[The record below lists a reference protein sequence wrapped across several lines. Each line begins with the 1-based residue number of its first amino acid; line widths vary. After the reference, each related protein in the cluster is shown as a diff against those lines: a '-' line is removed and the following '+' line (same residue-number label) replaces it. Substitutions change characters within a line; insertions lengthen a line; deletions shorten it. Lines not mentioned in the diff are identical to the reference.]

1 MVRMISIREL
11 RNTPSTVWDALAQDD
26 LVLTSN
32 GEPLAVIARIEGADV
47 EGTLA
52 ALRRARAQQAV
63 SRLRATARGAGTDTL
78 TPGEIEAEITAS
90 RGATTP

>member
-1 MVRMISIREL
+1 MVRMISIRDL
-11 RNTPSTVWDALAQDD
+11 RNTPSTVWDALAHDD

-52 ALRRARAQQAV
+52 ALRRARAQEAV
-63 SRLRATARGAGTDTL
+63 SRLRATARAAGTDAL
-78 TPGEIEAEITAS
+78 TPEEIEAEIAVA
-90 RGATTP
+90 RGNAAP

>member
-1 MVRMISIREL
+1 MARTISVREL
-11 RNTPSTVWDALAQDD
+11 RNTPSEVWEALTHDD

-32 GEPLAVIARIEGADV
+32 GEPLAVLARIEGTDV

-63 SRLRATARGAGTDTL
+63 SRLRAAAREAGTDTL
-78 TPGEIEAEITAS
+78 TAEEIEAEIEAA
-90 RGATTP
+90 RGAATP

>member
-1 MVRMISIREL
+1 MARTITVREL
-11 RNTPSTVWDALAQDD
+11 RNTPSEVWEALEHDD

-52 ALRRARAQQAV
+52 TLRRARAQQAV
-63 SRLRATARGAGTDTL
+63 SRLRAAAREAGTATL
-78 TPGEIEAEITAS
+78 ATEEIEAEIAAA
-90 RGATTP
+90 RGLDAP